1 MGSGY
6 GPGQTMVAAAEKS
19 GAVTKGPTYP
29 EQGPDLIMG
38 RASVATRGPG
48 GDGVARAK
56 VCFTAGVYVYV
67 YY

>member
-1 MGSGY
+1 
-6 GPGQTMVAAAEKS
+6 MVAAAEKS

-67 YY
+67 YC

>member
-1 MGSGY
+1 
-6 GPGQTMVAAAEKS
+6 MVAAAEKS

-56 VCFTAGVYVYV
+56 V
-67 YY
+67 